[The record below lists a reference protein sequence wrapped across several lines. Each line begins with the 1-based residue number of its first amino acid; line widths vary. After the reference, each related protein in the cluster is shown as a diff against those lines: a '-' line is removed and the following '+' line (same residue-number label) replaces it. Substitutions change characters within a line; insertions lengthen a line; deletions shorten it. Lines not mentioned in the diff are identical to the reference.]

1 MSFYVKK
8 NNLKIVSIASLFAI
22 FISFIPWAEIRN
34 YEFVDLSRN
43 IDKFNFPEYYYGYYV
58 DFYSL
63 KSFISDEPLWYF
75 INLNAKNMGFS
86 ADFFFIFLSFI
97 SLTIIGKYIIERSK
111 YLYLLFLINPVSLDF
126 FLSQQRNSLSFVLL
140 LLLFFVF
147 EKKYK
152 YLLMLFLPLIHSLSA
167 LLALI
172 FFASNIIKNKLHE
185 NFFLLNVLILN
196 ISLFLSLFLAYG
208 RYFLAG
214 YTDDNRFGEYEA
226 EVHSLLYLLPWVI
239 YLFWVIFFSFKK
251 NINYI
256 LLVFFLSMYIFLT
269 LFEFYAVRFLAM
281 AIPFFIVNFFNIKF
295 NKILMI
301 LFSIHQIIL
310 MWFWLKL

>member
-8 NNLKIVSIASLFAI
+8 NSLKIVSIASLFAI
-22 FISFIPWAEIRN
+22 FISFIPWEEIRN
-34 YEFVDLSRN
+34 YEFVDLRRN

-75 INLNAKNMGFS
+75 MNLNAKNMGFS

-172 FFASNIIKNKLHE
+172 FFASNLIKNKLHE
-185 NFFLLNVLILN
+185 NFFLLNVVILN
-196 ISLFLSLFLAYG
+196 ISLFLSFFLAYG

-226 EVHSLLYLLPWVI
+226 EVHSLLYLFPWVM
-239 YLFWVIFFSFKK
+239 YLFWVTFFSFKK

-256 LLVFFLSMYIFLT
+256 LLVFFLSMYVFLT

-281 AIPFFIVNFFNIKF
+281 AIPFFIVNFFNIRF